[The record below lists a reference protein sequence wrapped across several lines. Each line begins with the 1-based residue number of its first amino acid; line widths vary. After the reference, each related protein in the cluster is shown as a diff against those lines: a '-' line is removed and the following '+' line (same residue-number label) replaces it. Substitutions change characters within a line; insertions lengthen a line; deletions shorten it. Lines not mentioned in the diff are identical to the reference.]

1 MAQDGAGELR
11 EEAFDQV
18 EPGAVLGREGK
29 VEAAWRPGVEPGSG
43 FPRNVCGMV
52 VEDQLDRGAG
62 RIGGIEKLEEFDELA
77 TAVAIPDERVDL
89 AGEQIDPGQQAER
102 AMAFV
107 LMIPREAR
115 MAAWYWRQI
124 RCRRGDGLDSRLLV
138 VRDDRDRLLRFLRLG
153 SGFFQDLDLAVDTQ
167 NFRHLGLELGVAA
180 FQIVAHLVRL
190 DFLLTE
196 KLAHCALSQTG
207 ETLVTRRRS
216 ALARMAGQKP
226 CRPQFMRIAVLLGLV
241 AGQRYQPGLGLRRD
255 RRLFARSR
263 SVIKCR
269 KRAIGHRSLDA
280 ALHRLMMHAKSDVP
294 RKVFVPRQRTMASP
308 DSRAASLPATPGL
321 PVRSATATEPSLLQS
336 PLRSSP
342 TRPLAAILP

>member
-1 MAQDGAGELR
+1 
-11 EEAFDQV
+11 
-18 EPGAVLGREGK
+18 
-29 VEAAWRPGVEPGSG
+29 
-43 FPRNVCGMV
+43 
-52 VEDQLDRGAG
+52 
-62 RIGGIEKLEEFDELA
+62 
-77 TAVAIPDERVDL
+77 
-89 AGEQIDPGQQAER
+89 
-102 AMAFV
+102 
-107 LMIPREAR
+107 
-115 MAAWYWRQI
+115 MAAWHWRQI

-138 VRDDRDRLLRFLRLG
+138 VGDDRDRLLRFLRLG

-280 ALHRLMMHAKSDVP
+280 ALHRLMMHAKSSSHGKERWLLPIAEQHRCP
-294 RKVFVPRQRTMASP
+294 RHPACRFGPRPRQ
-308 DSRAASLPATPGL
+308 SRQCFNLLSGHRQRDRLPPSCHDAAP
-321 PVRSATATEPSLLQS
+321 RSINHKRGIRQQIT
-336 PLRSSP
+336 RSMISFME
-342 TRPLAAILP
+342 LIV

>member
-29 VEAAWRPGVEPGSG
+29 VEGAWRPGVEPGSG

-115 MAAWYWRQI
+115 MAAWYWREI
-124 RCRRGDGLDSRLLV
+124 RCSLGDGLDSTLLV

-153 SGFFQDLDLAVDTQ
+153 GFFQGLGPAVDTQ
-167 NFRHLGLELGVAA
+167 NFRILGSNSA
-180 FQIVAHLVRL
+180 
-190 DFLLTE
+190 
-196 KLAHCALSQTG
+196 S
-207 ETLVTRRRS
+207 RRS
-216 ALARMAGQKP
+216 R
-226 CRPQFMRIAVLLGLV
+226 
-241 AGQRYQPGLGLRRD
+241 
-255 RRLFARSR
+255 
-263 SVIKCR
+263 
-269 KRAIGHRSLDA
+269 
-280 ALHRLMMHAKSDVP
+280 
-294 RKVFVPRQRTMASP
+294 
-308 DSRAASLPATPGL
+308 
-321 PVRSATATEPSLLQS
+321 
-336 PLRSSP
+336 
-342 TRPLAAILP
+342 

>member
-29 VEAAWRPGVEPGSG
+29 VEAAWRPGVEPGLG

-77 TAVAIPDERVDL
+77 AAGALPDERGDLAAQEFETGLAAARPPPDERVDL
-89 AGEQIDPGQQAER
+89 ASEQIDPGQQAER

-107 LMIPREAR
+107 LMIPRDAR

-180 FQIVAHLVRL
+180 FQIVANLV
-190 DFLLTE
+190 
-196 KLAHCALSQTG
+196 
-207 ETLVTRRRS
+207 
-216 ALARMAGQKP
+216 
-226 CRPQFMRIAVLLGLV
+226 GL
-241 AGQRYQPGLGLRRD
+241 
-255 RRLFARSR
+255 
-263 SVIKCR
+263 I
-269 KRAIGHRSLDA
+269 
-280 ALHRLMMHAKSDVP
+280 
-294 RKVFVPRQRTMASP
+294 
-308 DSRAASLPATPGL
+308 
-321 PVRSATATEPSLLQS
+321 
-336 PLRSSP
+336 
-342 TRPLAAILP
+342 